1 VRAVIRTQPGAVLVP
16 QRAVSELQGGY
27 QIAVVGADNTI
38 DVRTVT
44 VGDRVDNRWIIA
56 NGLNPGDRIV
66 VEGVQ
71 RMRSGV
77 RVNPKPFLAGN
88 QGSTDQGSGNR

>member
-1 VRAVIRTQPGAVLVP
+1 VRAVIRTQPGALLVP
-16 QRAVSELQGGY
+16 QRAVAELQGGY
-27 QIAVVGADNTI
+27 QVAVVGTDNKV

-56 NGLNPGDRIV
+56 NGLNPDDRVV

-71 RMRSGV
+71 RMRTGV
-77 RVNPKPFLAGN
+77 RVNPKPYMAQN
-88 QGSTDQGSGNR
+88 QASPSQPATTR